1 MLDLNI
7 YKLLSVDFI
16 NIVILFVGIIMQGLK
31 PMKIIRVTNFNKN
44 IGSTTDKGKMLLVT
58 IIYKKI

>member
-31 PMKIIRVTNFNKN
+31 PMKIIRITNFNKS
-44 IGSTTDKGKMLLVT
+44 IGSTAVQGKMLLVT
-58 IIYKKI
+58 IIYKKL